1 MNILTPMY
9 NKQRISFKE
18 ANDSFQGHESW
29 KFAVRVG
36 YCDLESFIATL
47 ERLSG
52 VRLSPFAYSASNTY
66 GWRCDYYNIPRRIV
80 LQEYGSALISQEY
93 FILAT
98 GYNAPNRIKSPA
110 DYKKVKE
117 LNNLSKSVREVS
129 YKGANRPTIEQ
140 RQLYINELLLGFA
153 ELVAN
158 AHGGK

>member
-18 ANDSFQGHESW
+18 AVDSFQGHESW
-29 KFAVRVG
+29 KFAVRIG
-36 YCDLESFIATL
+36 YCDLESFIGIL
-47 ERLSG
+47 GSLSG
-52 VRLSPFAYSASNTY
+52 VSLSPFAYSASNTY

-80 LQEYGSALISQEY
+80 LQQDGSVLISQEY

-98 GYNAPNRIKSPA
+98 GYAAPSSFKSPA

-117 LNNLSKSVREVS
+117 LNNLAKSAREVI
-129 YKGANRPTIEQ
+129 YKEEKPTIEMK
-140 RQLYINELLLGFA
+140 QLYINELLLGFA
-153 ELVAN
+153 DLVAN